1 MQRGP
6 RSLSRRNSLAR
17 GSRLVDRL
25 IAAADSR
32 RLWSHRRAV
41 GLCLFCYSSFADPLS
56 FYLGRHHFW
65 RGGSPHWSR
74 VWERRVRGVARSVHL
89 KHTHTQ
95 GGEVK
100 GESEKTKTAH
110 ANANF
115 AGCRA
120 DNVTAAVNEARQAL
134 ARQRAQRKT
143 KTRKRENTD
152 ADPLSGQRRNIER
165 PVQQDPHPCRVEAP
179 QKPGQP
185 MLGTCASD
193 PPTAQGLAMPTV
205 LA

>member
-1 MQRGP
+1 VGQSGGSSGVRGLQRGP

-41 GLCLFCYSSFADPLS
+41 GLCLFCYSSFADPFS

-100 GESEKTKTAH
+100 GESEKTKTAQACRRIAQNSH
-110 ANANF
+110 PVPPPHQWPRPPSCPTSPPRRARSRPGTPCPF
-115 AGCRA
+115 APACW
-120 DNVTAAVNEARQAL
+120 
-134 ARQRAQRKT
+134 
-143 KTRKRENTD
+143 
-152 ADPLSGQRRNIER
+152 PGQRRGR
-165 PVQQDPHPCRVEAP
+165 
-179 QKPGQP
+179 
-185 MLGTCASD
+185 M
-193 PPTAQGLAMPTV
+193 TV
-205 LA
+205 I